1 VLGPN
6 ARWTLQRIAL
16 LDSPLFMIAAVA
28 SLFSDRPL
36 LGIAL
41 ALASFGFFMLGR
53 PTLGRRYPPSE
64 EERRKE
70 APLGKPARSER
81 PQRRRRRDF
90 KGF

>member
-6 ARWTLQRIAL
+6 VRWTLQRIAL
-16 LDSPLFMIAAVA
+16 LDAPLLMIAAVA
-28 SLFSDRPL
+28 SLFTDRPL

-53 PTLGRRYPPSE
+53 PTIGRKYPPTE
-64 EERRKE
+64 EERRGE
-70 APLGKPARSER
+70 TPLATPPRSR
-81 PQRRRRRDF
+81 PQRQRKRRDF